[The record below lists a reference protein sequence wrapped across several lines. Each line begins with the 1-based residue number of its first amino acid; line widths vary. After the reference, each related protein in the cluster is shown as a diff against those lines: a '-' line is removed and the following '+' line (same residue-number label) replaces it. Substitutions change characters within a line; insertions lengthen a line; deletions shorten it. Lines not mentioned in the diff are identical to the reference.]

1 MLGELGLTGL
11 LHALVLNGQGGA
23 RRIAYTD
30 ISSLELAE
38 HESLWLHWD
47 RSQAQAQAWL
57 RNHSGLSAFACD
69 VLLEENTRPRL
80 LSLPDDELLLF
91 LRGVNLN
98 PDAEPEDM
106 VSLRVFADARR
117 VISLRLRPLRSTEV
131 VLHQLENGVGPKTA
145 SEVLLSLADALTDRV
160 DQLVAVLTEKLDAEE
175 DRVETDERYTP
186 PQDKML
192 SLRRQAAGLR
202 RFLLPQRE
210 IYAQLTR
217 NRLPWFVDD
226 DTDYW
231 NELSN
236 RLIRYLEELELV
248 RERVNLVLEAEE
260 RRMRERM
267 NRTMYLLGII
277 TGFFLPMSFLTGL
290 LGINVGGIPGSENPY
305 GFAMACVLIGAVA
318 FFQWWI
324 FRRLKWV

>member
-1 MLGELGLTGL
+1 MLDELGRTGL

-23 RRIAYTD
+23 RRIAYAD

-57 RNHSGLSAFACD
+57 RNRSGLSAFACD

-131 VLHQLENGVGPKTA
+131 VLHQLETGVGPKTA

-160 DQLVAVLTEKLDAEE
+160 D
-175 DRVETDERYTP
+175 
-186 PQDKML
+186 
-192 SLRRQAAGLR
+192 
-202 RFLLPQRE
+202 
-210 IYAQLTR
+210 
-217 NRLPWFVDD
+217 
-226 DTDYW
+226 
-231 NELSN
+231 
-236 RLIRYLEELELV
+236 
-248 RERVNLVLEAEE
+248 
-260 RRMRERM
+260 
-267 NRTMYLLGII
+267 
-277 TGFFLPMSFLTGL
+277 
-290 LGINVGGIPGSENPY
+290 
-305 GFAMACVLIGAVA
+305 
-318 FFQWWI
+318 
-324 FRRLKWV
+324 